1 MDLLKKGIP
10 LLPAVTLEKDRI
22 HMLKAPYF
30 ETSACLGINV
40 ISTPKTIIV
49 KTMSS
54 IKRNLEDAAIRQNR
68 NFKSE
73 ISSR

>member
-10 LLPAVTLEKDRI
+10 LLPAVTLEKDRN

-40 ISTPKTIIV
+40 ISTPKNNYRKDNV
-49 KTMSS
+49 FDKE
-54 IKRNLEDAAIRQNR
+54 KFGRCGD
-68 NFKSE
+68 
-73 ISSR
+73 